1 MREAWLPMAISSLR
15 EFAAK
20 AAVEAQSARKL
31 LPKWEEVGLDF
42 FPLFKGGKDFIE
54 GRNTWEQ
61 PTLLRVGMRLQEIKY
76 KSGCAAMPVAHQHST
91 KA

>member
-31 LPKWEEVGLDF
+31 LPKWEEVGVDVS
-42 FPLFKGGKDFIE
+42 PLFKGGRDFID
-54 GRNTWEQ
+54 
-61 PTLLRVGMRLQEIKY
+61 
-76 KSGCAAMPVAHQHST
+76 
-91 KA
+91 